1 MTVLKRE
8 VLCWNQSR
16 DYGWLGNGEVEGEI
30 MQMLRQWNKTNLVCA
45 VARENS
51 VHNKVDMIY
60 CNNIGRVEF
69 YKLLVVEFFG
79 TCLKGK

>member
-1 MTVLKRE
+1 
-8 VLCWNQSR
+8 
-16 DYGWLGNGEVEGEI
+16 

-51 VHNKVDMIY
+51 VRNKFDMIY

-69 YKLLVVEFFG
+69 YKLLAVDFFG